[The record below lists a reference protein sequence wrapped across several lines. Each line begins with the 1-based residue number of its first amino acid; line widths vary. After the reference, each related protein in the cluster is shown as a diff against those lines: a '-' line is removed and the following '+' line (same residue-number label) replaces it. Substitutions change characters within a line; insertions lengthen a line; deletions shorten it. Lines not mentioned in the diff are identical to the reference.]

1 MSISELTKKQIL
13 GFQQGELNESIIYER
28 LAKMAPKG
36 VNAETMEKL
45 GSQEKQHYL
54 IWKKYTDTELKPNWL
69 KINWYLFTARVLGYT
84 FAIKRMENGE
94 ENAQVNYEKLY
105 AECPEAKQVMEDE
118 NKHEQALI
126 GLIDEERLKYVGS
139 MVLGMNDA
147 LVELTGTLA
156 GLTLAMQN
164 TRLIALSGLITGI
177 SATLSMASSEY
188 LSSKS
193 EGKPDC
199 LKSAIYTGITY
210 LITVILEI
218 IPFLVFAPEHYLYAL
233 GSLIVIVVLIIAM
246 FSYYISVV
254 QDIKFSKRFGEMA
267 TISLSVAALSFII
280 GLLVKKFLGID
291 I

>member
-1 MSISELTKKQIL
+1 MSISAATKKQIL

-28 LAKMAPKG
+28 LAKLAPKG
-36 VNAETMEKL
+36 INAETMVKL
-45 GSQEKQHYL
+45 GNQEKQHYL
-54 IWKKYTDTELKPNWL
+54 IWKKYTETELTPNWF
-69 KINWYLFTARVLGYT
+69 KINWYLFTAKVLGYT

-94 ENAQVNYEKLY
+94 ENAQVNYEKLF
-105 AECPEAKQVMEDE
+105 AECPEAKQVIEDE

-126 GLIDEERLKYVGS
+126 SLIDEERLKYVGS

-193 EGKPDC
+193 EGKSDC
-199 LKSAIYTGITY
+199 LKSSIYTGITY
-210 LITVILEI
+210 LVTVVLEI

-233 GSLIVIVVLIIAM
+233 GSLIIIVILIIAM

-280 GLLVKKFLGID
+280 GLLVKKFLGVD

>member
-1 MSISELTKKQIL
+1 M
-13 GFQQGELNESIIYER
+13 
-28 LAKMAPKG
+28 
-36 VNAETMEKL
+36 VKL
-45 GSQEKQHYL
+45 GNQEKQHYL
-54 IWKKYTDTELKPNWL
+54 IWKKYTETELTPNWF
-69 KINWYLFTARVLGYT
+69 KINWYLFTAKVLGYT

-94 ENAQVNYEKLY
+94 ENAQVNYEKLF
-105 AECPEAKQVMEDE
+105 AECPEAKQVIEDE

-126 GLIDEERLKYVGS
+126 SLIDEERLKYVGS

-193 EGKPDC
+193 EGKSDC
-199 LKSAIYTGITY
+199 LKSSIYTGITY
-210 LITVILEI
+210 LVTVVLEI

-233 GSLIVIVVLIIAM
+233 GSLIIIVILIIAM

-280 GLLVKKFLGID
+280 GLLVKKFLGVD

>member
-1 MSISELTKKQIL
+1 MSISAATKKQIL

-28 LAKMAPKG
+28 LAKLAPKG
-36 VNAETMEKL
+36 INAETMVKL
-45 GSQEKQHYL
+45 GNQEKQHYL
-54 IWKKYTDTELKPNWL
+54 IWKKYTETELTPNWF
-69 KINWYLFTARVLGYT
+69 KINWYLFTAKVLGYT

-94 ENAQVNYEKLY
+94 ENAQVNYEKLF
-105 AECPEAKQVMEDE
+105 AECPEAKQVIEDE

-193 EGKPDC
+193 EGKSDC
-199 LKSAIYTGITY
+199 LKSSIYTGITY
-210 LITVILEI
+210 LVTVVLEI

-233 GSLIVIVVLIIAM
+233 GSLIIIVILIIAM

-280 GLLVKKFLGID
+280 GLLVKKFLGVD